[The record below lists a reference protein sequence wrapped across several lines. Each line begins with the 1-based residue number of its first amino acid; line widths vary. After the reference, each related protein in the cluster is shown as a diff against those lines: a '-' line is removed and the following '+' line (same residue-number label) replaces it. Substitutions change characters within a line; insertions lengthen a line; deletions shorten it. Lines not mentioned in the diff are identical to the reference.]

1 MWRYKE
7 RFRKRGISKAE
18 KLYYTALIGYIW
30 YEAPFNL
37 MYSSSMGSIQAA
49 IKKLLN
55 CGYIKYEEAIEN
67 GRYKKIIQ

>member
-1 MWRYKE
+1 
-7 RFRKRGISKAE
+7 
-18 KLYYTALIGYIW
+18 
-30 YEAPFNL
+30 
-37 MYSSSMGSIQAA
+37 MYSTSMGSIQAA

>member
-1 MWRYKE
+1 
-7 RFRKRGISKAE
+7 
-18 KLYYTALIGYIW
+18 
-30 YEAPFNL
+30 
-37 MYSSSMGSIQAA
+37 MGSIQAT